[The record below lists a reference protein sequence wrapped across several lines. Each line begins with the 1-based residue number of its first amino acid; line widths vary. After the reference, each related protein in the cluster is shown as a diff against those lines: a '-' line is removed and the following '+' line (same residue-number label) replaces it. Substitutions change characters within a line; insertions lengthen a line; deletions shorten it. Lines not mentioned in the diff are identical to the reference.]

1 MYMLS
6 GKTLDDLYNEI
17 ADCKEGSIKH
27 FVITKTIANRLKPI
41 PKPTITNKS
50 IMVDKPIP
58 VVNNPIETP
67 LEMEADLLE
76 LIDDANKSLLNLLD
90 ENELDELSMDSF
102 KSELSEKSFM
112 KDQKF
117 AKAIEKDKMNNFLSA
132 RLNSER
138 DIRSNK
144 VKPKLESPY
153 SDRGAGNYAKA
164 NL

>member
-1 MYMLS
+1 MLS
-6 GKTLDDLYNEI
+6 NKTLDDLYNEI

-27 FVITKTIANRLKPI
+27 FVITKTIANRLKSMH
-41 PKPTITNKS
+41 KPTI
-50 IMVDKPIP
+50 MVKQPVMVNQPMP
-58 VVNNPIETP
+58 VVNKPVEASP
-67 LEMEADLLE
+67 EMEADLLE
-76 LIDDANKSLLNLLD
+76 LMDEANKSLLNLLD

-153 SDRGAGNYAKA
+153 SDSGAGNYAKA

>member
-1 MYMLS
+1 MLS
-6 GKTLDDLYNEI
+6 NKTLDDLYNEI

-27 FVITKTIANRLKPI
+27 FVITKTIANRLKSMH
-41 PKPTITNKS
+41 KPTI
-50 IMVDKPIP
+50 MVNQPMP
-58 VVNNPIETP
+58 VVNKPVEASP
-67 LEMEADLLE
+67 EMEADLLE
-76 LIDDANKSLLNLLD
+76 LMDEANKSLLNLLD

-153 SDRGAGNYAKA
+153 SDSGAGNYAKA